1 MTDSDL
7 TSEVSLSSQLSSRA
21 SDGLSFMCTSEI
33 NYSRV
38 MRRGKGSG
46 YVVLRRAQMSL
57 IILSAR

>member
-33 NYSRV
+33 NYSSDQT
-38 MRRGKGSG
+38 SG
-46 YVVLRRAQMSL
+46 NEEG
-57 IILSAR
+57 